1 MEIFLAF
8 LWKEEAS
15 WGEGVRNKK
24 EQEKEQ
30 WEKDQQGIRGHIL
43 EAIIKNFSFTLRD
56 MGNHPRKKCW
66 QKSDVI

>member
-1 MEIFLAF
+1 M
-8 LWKEEAS
+8 
-15 WGEGVRNKK
+15 

-30 WEKDQQGIRGHIL
+30 RAKDQKGIRGHIL

-56 MGNHPRKKCW
+56 VANQPWKECW